1 MKRTISAMVGQGSVN
16 HNSRAFNAKNTDPE
30 RSHLNITYCHENIKA
45 VFHELFDE
53 ALKRYNDKQ
62 TRADRRIE
70 DYYEKIRSSKQEKP
84 FHEIILQVG
93 NKDDMSAEGEDGQL
107 AAAVLD
113 EYMRGFQERNP
124 RLRVFSAHLHMDEA
138 TPHLHIDFVPFTTG
152 SKRGLDTRVSLK
164 QALAAQGFK
173 GGTRGDTEWSQW
185 VRSEKERLSL
195 VMARHGIEWED
206 KGTHDKHL
214 SVLDYKK
221 EQRAKEIAVLDTVKA
236 EKESLVESQERRL
249 KELAPAVKNME
260 RLAADFS
267 ADPDE
272 ILPEPGTLETGRAYR
287 EKKAKPLLAQIVK
300 VLRSL
305 YLAYV
310 ELRGKFE
317 RLQGDYGR
325 VRESNARLSDRLQE
339 VKLENKA
346 LRQVSADYERVKR
359 VFGPEQVEVAVQADK
374 QREQAEKGRKRP
386 RRSVD
391 RGER

>member
-1 MKRTISAMVGQGSVN
+1 MVGQGSVN
-16 HNSRAFNAKNTDPE
+16 HNSRKFHAKNTDPE
-30 RSHLNITYCHENIKA
+30 RSHLNVTYCQENIKT
-45 VFHELFDE
+45 VYRELFDE
-53 ALKRYNDKQ
+53 ALERYNAKQ

-70 DYYEKIRSSKQEKP
+70 DYYEKIRSGKQEKP

-93 NKDDMSAEGEDGQL
+93 NRDDMSADSEEGQL

-113 EYMRGFQERNP
+113 EYMKGFQERNP
-124 RLRVFSAHLHMDEA
+124 QLRVFSAHLHMDEA

-173 GGTRGDTEWSQW
+173 GGSRGDTEWSQW

-195 VMARHGIEWED
+195 VMERHGIEWED

-221 EQRAKEIAVLDTVKA
+221 EQRAKEIAVLETVKA
-236 EKESLVESQERRL
+236 EKESQVESQERRL

-267 ADPDE
+267 TDPEE

-359 VFGPEQVEVAVQADK
+359 AFGPEQVEVAVQADK
-374 QREQAEKGRKRP
+374 QRQQAEKGRKRP

>member
-16 HNSRAFNAKNTDPE
+16 HNSRKFHAKNTDPE
-30 RSHLNITYCHENIKA
+30 RSHLNVTYCQENIKT
-45 VFHELFDE
+45 VYHELFDE
-53 ALKRYNDKQ
+53 ALERYNAKQ

-70 DYYEKIRSSKQEKP
+70 DYYEKIRSGKQEKP

-93 NKDDMSAEGEDGQL
+93 NRDDMSADSEEGQL

-113 EYMRGFQERNP
+113 EYMKGFQERNP
-124 RLRVFSAHLHMDEA
+124 QLRVFSAHLHMDEA

-185 VRSEKERLSL
+185 VRSEKEQLSL
-195 VMARHGIEWED
+195 VMERNGIEWED

-221 EQRAKEIAVLDTVKA
+221 EQRAKEIAVLETAKA

-359 VFGPEQVEVAVQADK
+359 VFGPEQVAVAVQADK
-374 QREQAEKGRKRP
+374 QREQAERGRKRP